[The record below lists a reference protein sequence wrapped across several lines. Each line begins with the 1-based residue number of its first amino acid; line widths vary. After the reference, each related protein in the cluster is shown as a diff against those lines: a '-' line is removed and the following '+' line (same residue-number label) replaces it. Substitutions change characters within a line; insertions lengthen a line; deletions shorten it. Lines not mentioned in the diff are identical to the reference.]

1 MGGAV
6 GTHLLDNLRVELEV
20 AYSEN
25 DADTYGSTTIA
36 LVTRIGKFEFLTFM
50 GNIWL
55 DVPLTDD
62 SSPIWAAERAWPSLN
77 ADGIGYA
84 NDDAHFDGS
93 EAAFAVQAGA
103 GLRWQLAEWI
113 TLDVGYR
120 FRIIEGPEFNA
131 NTDHVPGAVTDFDV
145 DWIGSHNVIG
155 GISFGF

>member
-1 MGGAV
+1 MGKKLLLGTVAAV
-6 GTHLLDNLRVELEV
+6 G
-20 AYSEN
+20 
-25 DADTYGSTTIA
+25 
-36 LVTRIGKFEFLTFM
+36 LTM
-50 GNIWL
+50 GI
-55 DVPLTDD
+55 T
-62 SSPIWAAERAWPSLN
+62 SASQPSL
-77 ADGIGYA
+77 
-84 NDDAHFDGS
+84 S
-93 EAAFAVQAGA
+93 QAGA